1 MCKTQMDLKLVFI
14 SSKDTGEGRNM
25 YVKNENI
32 IVILV
37 SNISYLSYILSYN
50 IISYNIISYDII
62 SYIITPKWL
71 KSKKATDNPK
81 T

>member
-1 MCKTQMDLKLVFI
+1 MCKTQMALKLVFI
-14 SSKDTGEGRNM
+14 SSKDTGEERNM

-50 IISYNIISYDII
+50 ISYHII
-62 SYIITPKWL
+62 SYIIR
-71 KSKKATDNPK
+71 
-81 T
+81 

>member
-50 IISYNIISYDII
+50 ISYDII

-71 KSKKATDNPK
+71 KSKKATDNSK
-81 T
+81 MWWTKK

>member
-14 SSKDTGEGRNM
+14 SSKDRGEERNM
-25 YVKNENI
+25 YLKNENI

-37 SNISYLSYILSYN
+37 SNVSSLSYILSYN
-50 IISYNIISYDII
+50 ISYHIMSC
-62 SYIITPKWL
+62 IITPKWL

-81 T
+81 M

>member
-1 MCKTQMDLKLVFI
+1 MCKTKMDLKLVFI

-50 IISYNIISYDII
+50 ISYDII

-81 T
+81 M

>member
-1 MCKTQMDLKLVFI
+1 MCQTQMALKLVFI
-14 SSKDTGEGRNM
+14 SSKDTGEERNM

-50 IISYNIISYDII
+50 ISYHII
-62 SYIITPKWL
+62 SYIIT
-71 KSKKATDNPK
+71 
-81 T
+81 

>member
-1 MCKTQMDLKLVFI
+1 MALKLVFI
-14 SSKDTGEGRNM
+14 SSKDTGEERNM

-50 IISYNIISYDII
+50 ISYHII
-62 SYIITPKWL
+62 SYIIR
-71 KSKKATDNPK
+71 
-81 T
+81 

>member
-50 IISYNIISYDII
+50 ISYDII

-81 T
+81 MWWTKK

>member
-32 IVILV
+32 IVTLV
-37 SNISYLSYILSYN
+37 SNISYLS
-50 IISYNIISYDII
+50 
-62 SYIITPKWL
+62 
-71 KSKKATDNPK
+71 
-81 T
+81 